1 MIPEI
6 SASKVACI
14 IGMHAYQSVDSIMYD
29 LFCKDKI
36 VKARINDIE
45 RRNARSG
52 LNAVKN
58 QVLADSAITTT
69 VAIALEQCK
78 TATDLTAIMN
88 NVENQA
94 KLALGLRFPEFAPE
108 LRDLMVS
115 EVRGAVNQRRGL
127 ANENTILNTY
137 EQDTGREVSQRNTK
151 TFKKNFGDFKL
162 IGRTDGHVES
172 MNRIVDSKDRT
183 RKWAT
188 VPIYDEI
195 QLRVYMNMA
204 NATDSELIERFPDGT
219 KRNTVFVNDPT
230 RWGLIEG
237 GVRSAVAKMNAMLDD
252 EDGEELERLVF
263 ANSVSI

>member
-6 SASKVACI
+6 SASKVASI

-29 LFCKDKI
+29 LFCKDRV
-36 VKARINDIE
+36 VKLRINEIE
-45 RRNARSG
+45 KRHARSA

-58 QVLADSAITTT
+58 QVLADSAINTT

-78 TATDLTAIMN
+78 TATDLTSIMT
-88 NVENQA
+88 NVESQA
-94 KLALGLRFPEFAPE
+94 KLALGLRFPTFTPE
-108 LRDLMVS
+108 VRDLMVS

-137 EQDTGREVSQRNTK
+137 EEDTGREVSQRNTK
-151 TFKKNFGDFKL
+151 TFKKDFGDFKL

-172 MNRIVDSKDRT
+172 LNRIVDSKDRT
-183 RKWAT
+183 RKWKT

-204 NATDSELIERFPDGT
+204 NATDSELVERFPDGT
-219 KRNTVFVNDPT
+219 KRNTVFLNDPV
-230 RWGLIEG
+230 RWTLIED
-237 GVRSAVAKMNAMLDD
+237 GVRTAVGKMNSILEDD
-252 EDGEELERLVF
+252 EEELKRIVF
-263 ANSVSI
+263 ANSVAV